1 MQNADPRRWK
11 ILGVLCACVLVT
23 VLDGS
28 IVNTAL
34 PVLAGTLSATV
45 SQLQWI
51 VDSYLIVF
59 SGTLL
64 TAGTLGDRFGR
75 KGALLGGLL
84 VFGVASL
91 LAGLCTTSSQ
101 LIAARSLMGLGAA
114 FILPTTLSI
123 ITQVFPAS
131 ERPTAIA
138 LWSAVTAVG
147 VILGPVTG
155 GLLLVSFHWGSI
167 FLINLPIVVCA
178 LVATLVLVPGSKDP
192 AAPPVDVPGNVLA
205 MGALVSLLYGVI
217 EAPLQG
223 WSSAVTLGALALA
236 FVQFAAFAAWEL
248 RARHP
253 MLDLSYFRDARF
265 SAASGAITLL
275 SFALFGTLFVLTQN
289 LQLVLAFSPLKAGA
303 CALPFAF
310 ALMMVAPQTPKLV
323 TAFGPRLV
331 VAGGLGL
338 IGVGL
343 VVGSRA
349 SMETG
354 YPLLVTATMIM
365 GAGMGAAMAPATE
378 SIMSA
383 LPPEKAGVGSA
394 INDATREVGGAI
406 GVAVLGSTLTTLY
419 VKQMG
424 PVLESLPAESALEA
438 RESLAGAL
446 QVASRMAESE
456 GEQLTRAARA
466 AFLEAFDGSLLIASA
481 LAFTGMF
488 VALVFLPGRAPV
500 ASVPATAGE

>member
-1 MQNADPRRWK
+1 MESADPRRWK
-11 ILGVLCACVLVT
+11 ILAVLCTCVLVT

-34 PVLAGTLSATV
+34 PVLAHTLGSSV

-59 SGTLL
+59 AGSLL

-75 KGALLGGLL
+75 KGALMGGLL

-91 LAGLCTTSSQ
+91 LAGLSSSSNQ
-101 LIAARSLMGLGAA
+101 LIAARALMGLGAA

-167 FLINLPIVVCA
+167 FFINLPIVLGA
-178 LVATLVLVPGSKDP
+178 LTATVMLVPGSRDP
-192 AAPPVDVPGNVLA
+192 HAPPVDVPGNVLA
-205 MGALVSLLYGVI
+205 MAGLVSLLYGVI
-217 EAPLQG
+217 EAPLHG
-223 WSSAVTLGALALA
+223 WLSGNTLVAFLCAAILLGA
-236 FVQFAAFAAWEL
+236 FCVWES

-253 MLDLSYFRDARF
+253 MLDLRFFRDGRF
-265 SAASGAITLL
+265 SAASVAIILL
-275 SFALFGTLFVLTQN
+275 SFALFGTLFILTQN
-289 LQLVLAFSPLKAGA
+289 LQLVLGYSPLKAGA

-323 TAFGPRLV
+323 AALGSRLA

-338 IGVGL
+338 MGCGL
-343 VVGSRA
+343 LVGSRA
-349 SMETG
+349 SVDTG
-354 YPLLVTATMIM
+354 YLLLMTATMIM
-365 GAGMGAAMAPATE
+365 GAGMGLTMAPATE

-394 INDATREVGGAI
+394 INDATREVGGAF
-406 GVAVLGSTLTTLY
+406 GVAVVGSSFSSLY
-419 VKQMG
+419 AQYVAPLSQA
-424 PVLESLPAESALEA
+424 LPEESARIV
-438 RESLAGAL
+438 RESLGGAL
-446 QVASRMAESE
+446 QVASSLPASEAER
-456 GEQLTRAARA
+456 LTSGARA
-466 AFLEAFDGSLLIASA
+466 AFLQAFDGALLVSAGLAFVGMVVA
-481 LAFTGMF
+481 LA
-488 VALVFLPGRAPV
+488 FLPGRAPV
-500 ASVPATAGE
+500 ASAAVASE